1 VFAQTLPKRSLYG
14 NVVLSQTPRDFVS
27 GSYTGLYC
35 RNPVAGPVSWV
46 AIWHDLV
53 LSRESVAL
61 EDAIRNN
68 AQVIEEKTREIL
80 EQLPRR

>member
-27 GSYTGLYC
+27 GSYIGLY
-35 RNPVAGPVSWV
+35 AGTLLQGLFLGY
-46 AIWHDLV
+46 AIWHHLV